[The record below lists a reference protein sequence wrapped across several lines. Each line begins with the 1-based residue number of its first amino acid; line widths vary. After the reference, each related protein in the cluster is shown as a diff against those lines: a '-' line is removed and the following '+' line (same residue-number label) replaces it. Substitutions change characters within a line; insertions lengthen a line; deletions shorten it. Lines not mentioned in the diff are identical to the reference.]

1 MFYQGVGGVGVGAG
15 VGGLKVP
22 GGLYGMGGR
31 GPGRIVSPGEIR
43 PTQLSGDVQRQAK
56 RRD

>member
-15 VGGLKVP
+15 AGGLKVP

-43 PTQLSGDVQRQAK
+43 PTQLSGM
-56 RRD
+56 